1 MQVRGVVQPVAMSP
15 LLAKFLHVRR
25 TELNRTLQVAG
36 FAIVLG
42 WAMYTAFSAAQSIFL
57 NKAGPQAYPLF
68 FIVLALAVWPMVA
81 LQGLVTRRFGVG
93 RAFRITLGANAIAA
107 IVVYA
112 AYVIREDSTVAFA
125 AYVVYSVA
133 FELVMLTFWT
143 FVTQHFNVL
152 EGKRIFPV
160 IAAGSSI
167 GYILAGVTTTV
178 VAVYAT
184 EPLIFVWAFGSIAA
198 AIMSRSLERTLFRP
212 AFVDDTDE
220 FLADQEAALKR
231 HGVVAVLKG
240 AFRYVT
246 GSRLVL
252 ALILLAL
259 ALQVASRIG
268 DYLVAVLFV
277 RATHNNLQSLTI
289 LIGDAWLASYVVQLL
304 VSLFVTP
311 WILNKLGVKN
321 ALMALPLFT
330 LVGFTAVA
338 VAPVLS
344 TALFLFIV
352 RNGLQT
358 GLDDPVE
365 NVLGSALPAQVG
377 PKLKLLLDNGV
388 LPGAAVVTGVGLLVV
403 QRTIAASV
411 ETVAIIGV
419 VIGILFI
426 LAALW
431 VRSLYVTAIYD
442 RLRTHALS
450 LADFQQAIG
459 RPTPEQVAEL
469 QGYIRSGDD
478 KVRQFATAA
487 LGKASPEAL
496 AAMLPELLAGSDQ
509 VVRRLALQMAAPA
522 AVTVE
527 QLEVAAEDPD
537 GWVRAAAAVAGANR
551 KWGRSDG
558 LLRALW
564 ESKLSEERA
573 AAVWAAAFAGG
584 QETSRQA
591 TIVAAM
597 RDRDPRVRLE
607 SIRSFAKMKGDVTG
621 ITDPLIECLRDDD
634 ITVRREAL
642 RQAVRW
648 TPPVA
653 QHQAYAEALADGL
666 ASGDRDIRRLAAE
679 AMAAQ
684 SPDALVLT
692 LPLLAAQD
700 QAAAAVIEA
709 LFRSGRPDLFQRAR
723 IHLESHLADALHLAR
738 LSARLAR
745 AAPEPDGQDAAGYAL
760 LRIGLD
766 DYARS
771 GIESGLSAMRA
782 LHGKRGFATVERG
795 LLSDEVQARVEALET
810 LINFGPG
817 WLAGPLA
824 QLLDPESLDSGSARP
839 LTNAELEALANHH
852 DKWVKETADAASR
865 GAGDKM
871 KELIALKLVPLFS
884 TLTLEQLASIDRLMV
899 TRHYVKGESIFRK
912 GDVGAE
918 LYVVLEGEVRIHLDH
933 DGLEVT
939 VARHGPSKVVGEMS
953 VFDDQP
959 RSASAQA
966 SLNTTVRVLRRDRM
980 QAIVHEHP
988 EVLLEFI
995 KNLSQRLR
1003 TMNEQLES
1011 AMGDGTPTPAANTAG
1026 RE

>member
-1 MQVRGVVQPVAMSP
+1 MQARGFVQPAAMSP

-81 LQGLVTRRFGVG
+81 LQGIVTRRFGVG
-93 RAFRITLGANAIAA
+93 RAFRITLAANVVAA
-107 IVVYA
+107 VLVYT
-112 AYVIREDSTVAFA
+112 AYAIREDATVAFG

-133 FELVMLTFWT
+133 FELVMLTFWS

-184 EPLIFVWAFGSIAA
+184 EPLIFVWAFGSLAA
-198 AIMSRSLERTLFRP
+198 MIMSRSLERTLFRP
-212 AFVDDTDE
+212 AFVDDPDE
-220 FLADQEAALKR
+220 FLADQEAALKK

-259 ALQVASRIG
+259 TLQVASRIG

-277 RATHNNLQSLTI
+277 QATHNNLQSLTI
-289 LIGDAWLASYVVQLL
+289 LIGNAWLASYVVQLL
-304 VSLFVTP
+304 VSLFITP
-311 WILNKLGVKN
+311 WVLDKLGVKN
-321 ALMALPLFT
+321 ALMALPMFT
-330 LVGFTAVA
+330 LIAFTAVA
-338 VAPVLS
+338 VAPILS

-388 LPGAAVVTGVGLLVV
+388 LPGAAVVTGAGLLVV
-403 QRTIAASV
+403 QRTFAASV
-411 ETVAIIGV
+411 ETLAILGV
-419 VIGILFI
+419 VIGIFFI
-426 LAALW
+426 VAALW
-431 VRSLYVTAIYD
+431 VRSLYVSAIYD

-450 LADFQQAIG
+450 LADFQQALG
-459 RPTPEQVAEL
+459 RPTPDQVAEL
-469 QGYIRSGDD
+469 QGYIRSGED

-487 LGKASPEAL
+487 LGQASPEAF
-496 AAMLPELLAGSDQ
+496 AAMLPELLAMSDR
-509 VVRRLALQMAAPA
+509 VVRRLALQMANPA
-522 AVTVE
+522 SVTPE
-527 QLEVAAEDPD
+527 QLEAAAEDSD
-537 GWVRAAAAVAGANR
+537 GWVRAAASVAGANR
-551 KWGRSDG
+551 DWDRAIE
-558 LLRALW
+558 LRRALW
-564 ESKLSEERA
+564 QSSATEDRA
-573 AAVWAAAFAGG
+573 AAVWAAALVSDH
-584 QETSRQA
+584 E
-591 TIVAAM
+591 TIVTAM
-597 RDRDPRVRLE
+597 RDGEARVRLE
-607 SIRSFAKMKGDVTG
+607 SVRSFAKMKGDVAG
-621 ITDPLIECLRDDD
+621 VAEPLIASLRDDD
-634 ITVRREAL
+634 IEVRREAL

-648 TPPVA
+648 TPPGEH
-653 QHQAYAEALADGL
+653 HQAYAEALADGL
-666 ASGDRDIRRLAAE
+666 ASGDRDVRRLAAE

-684 SPDALVLT
+684 SPDALTLT
-692 LPLLAAQD
+692 LPLLLAQD
-700 QAAAAVIEA
+700 QAAAAIIEA
-709 LFRSGRPDLFQRAR
+709 LIRSGRPELFQRAR
-723 IHLESHLADALHLAR
+723 GHLESHLADALHLAR
-738 LSARLAR
+738 MSARVAR
-745 AAPEPDGQDAAGYAL
+745 AGSRQDGDEAAGYAL

-766 DYARS
+766 DYARK

-782 LHGKRGFATVERG
+782 LHGKRGFATVERA
-795 LLSDEVQARVEALET
+795 LLSDEPRARVEALET

-839 LTNAELEALANHH
+839 LTHAELEALANHH
-852 DKWVKETADAASR
+852 DKWVKETAEAASL
-865 GAGDKM
+865 GPGDHM
-871 KELIALKLVPLFS
+871 KELIALKRVPLFS

-933 DGLEVT
+933 DGHEVT
-939 VARHGPSKVVGEMS
+939 LARHGASKVVGEMS

-966 SLNTTVRVLRRDRM
+966 AENTTVRVLRRDRM

-988 EVLLEFI
+988 EVLLEFV

-1003 TMNEQLES
+1003 VMNEQLES
-1011 AMGDGTPTPAANTAG
+1011 ASADEASAPAEHSTASSA
-1026 RE
+1026 

>member
-1 MQVRGVVQPVAMSP
+1 MQGRGFVQPAAMSP

-68 FIVLALAVWPMVA
+68 FIVLAFAVWPMVA
-81 LQGLVTRRFGVG
+81 LQGVITRRFGAG
-93 RAFRITLGANAIAA
+93 RAFRITLAANAIAGL
-107 IVVYA
+107 VVFA
-112 AYVIREDSTVAFA
+112 AYVTREDSTVAFA

-133 FELVMLTFWT
+133 FELVMLQFWS
-143 FVTQHFNVL
+143 FVSQHFNVL

-184 EPLIFVWAFGSIAA
+184 EPLILVWAFGSITA
-198 AIMSRSLERTLFRP
+198 AIMSRGLERTLFRP
-212 AFVDDTDE
+212 AFVDDADE
-220 FLADQEAALKR
+220 FLADQEAALNK
-231 HGVVAVLKG
+231 HGVAAVLKG
-240 AFRYVT
+240 AFHYLT

-252 ALILLAL
+252 ALVLLAL
-259 ALQVASRIG
+259 TLQIASRIG

-277 RATHNNLQSLTI
+277 KATHNNLQALTI
-289 LIGDAWLASYVVQLL
+289 LIGNAWLASYVVQLA
-304 VSLFVTP
+304 VSLFITP
-311 WILNKLGVKN
+311 WVLSKLGIKN
-321 ALMALPLFT
+321 AIMALPIFT
-330 LVGFTAVA
+330 LIGFTAVA
-338 VAPVLS
+338 IAPILP
-344 TALFLFIV
+344 TALFLFVV

-358 GLDDPVE
+358 GMDDPVE

-411 ETVAIIGV
+411 EALAVLGIV
-419 VIGILFI
+419 MGILFI
-426 LAALW
+426 LAALR
-431 VRSLYVTAIYD
+431 VRSLYVSAIYD

-450 LADFQQAIG
+450 LGDFQQALG
-459 RPTPEQVAEL
+459 RPNPEQVAEL
-469 QGYIRSGDD
+469 QGYIRAGDD

-487 LGKASPEAL
+487 LGKASPDAFT
-496 AAMLPELLAGSDQ
+496 AMLPELLTAADPM
-509 VVRRLALQMAAPA
+509 VRRLAFQLATPDSIAI
-522 AVTVE
+522 E
-527 QLEVAAEDPD
+527 QLDSAIGDAD
-537 GWVRAAAAVAGANR
+537 GWVRAAAAVAGASR
-551 KWGRSDG
+551 KDRWEPSDE
-558 LLRALW
+558 LLRGLW
-564 ESKLSEERA
+564 MSTVTEDRA
-573 AAVWAAAFAGG
+573 AAVWAGAFVGDH
-584 QETSRQA
+584 E

-597 RDRDPRVRLE
+597 RDGDARVRLE
-607 SIRSFAKMKGDVTG
+607 SIRSFAKMKGDVAG
-621 ITDPLIECLRDDD
+621 VSGPLIACLRDDD
-634 ITVRREAL
+634 IEVRREAL

-648 TPPVA
+648 TSPVDE
-653 QHQAYAEALADGL
+653 HQAYAEALADGL
-666 ASGDRDIRRLAAE
+666 ASGDRDVRRLAAE

-692 LPLLAAQD
+692 LPLLVAQD
-700 QAAAAVIEA
+700 QAAAATIEA
-709 LFRSGRPDLFQRAR
+709 LIRSGRPELFQRAR
-723 IHLESHLADALHLAR
+723 AHLESHLADALHLAR
-738 LSARLAR
+738 LSARVAR
-745 AAPEPDGQDAAGYAL
+745 AAPLQADDEAAGYTL

-766 DYARS
+766 DYARN
-771 GIESGLSAMRA
+771 GIDSGLSAMRA

-839 LTNAELEALANHH
+839 LTHAELEALTNHH
-852 DKWVKETADAASR
+852 DKWVKETAEAASH
-865 GAGDKM
+865 GPGEHM

-899 TRHYVKGESIFRK
+899 TRNYAKGESIFRK

-918 LYVVLEGEVRIHLDH
+918 LYVVLEGEIRVHLDH
-933 DGLEVT
+933 DGHEVT
-939 VARHGPSKVVGEMS
+939 LARHGPSKVVGEMS

-966 SLNTTVRVLRRDRM
+966 AENTTVRVLRRDRM

-988 EVLLEFI
+988 EVLLEFV

-1003 TMNEQLES
+1003 VMNEQLES
-1011 AMGDGTPTPAANTAG
+1011 ASADDVPTPSV
-1026 RE
+1026 R

>member
-1 MQVRGVVQPVAMSP
+1 MQGRGFVKPAAMSP

-42 WAMYTAFSAAQSIFL
+42 WAMYTAFSASQSIFL

-68 FIVLALAVWPMVA
+68 FIVLALAGWPMVA
-81 LQGLVTRRFGVG
+81 LQGVVTRRFGVG
-93 RAFRITLGANAIAA
+93 RAFRITLAANVIAA
-107 IVVYA
+107 VAVFT
-112 AYVIREDSTVAFA
+112 AYVVREDATVAFS

-133 FELVMLTFWT
+133 FELVMLTFWS
-143 FVTQHFNVL
+143 FVSQHFNVL

-184 EPLIFVWAFGSIAA
+184 EPLIFVWAFGSLAA
-198 AIMSRSLERTLFRP
+198 AIMSHGLERTLFRP
-212 AFVDDTDE
+212 AFVDESDE
-220 FLADQEAALKR
+220 FLADQEAALKK

-240 AFRYVT
+240 AFRYLT

-259 ALQVASRIG
+259 ALQVASRLG

-277 RATHNNLQSLTI
+277 QATHNNLQSLTI
-289 LIGDAWLASYVVQLL
+289 LIGNAWLASYAVQLV

-311 WILNKLGVKN
+311 WVLSKLGVKN
-321 ALMALPLFT
+321 ALMALPMFT
-330 LVGFTAVA
+330 LIGFTAVA
-338 VAPVLS
+338 IAPVLS
-344 TALFLFIV
+344 TALFLFVV

-388 LPGAAVVTGVGLLVV
+388 LPAAAVVTGVGLLVV
-403 QRTIAASV
+403 QRTVAASV
-411 ETVAIIGV
+411 EAVAVLGV
-419 VIGILFI
+419 VVGILFI

-450 LADFQQAIG
+450 LGDFQQALG
-459 RPTPEQVAEL
+459 RPSPEQVAEL
-469 QGYIRSGDD
+469 QGYIRAGDD

-487 LGKASPEAL
+487 LGKASPDAFT
-496 AAMLPELLAGSDQ
+496 AMLPELLATADPM
-509 VVRRLALQMAAPA
+509 VRRLAFQLATPES
-522 AVTVE
+522 VDVE
-527 QLEVAAEDPD
+527 QLEGASGDAD
-537 GWVRAAAAVAGANR
+537 GWVRAAAAVAGASR
-551 KWGRSDG
+551 KDRWQRSDE
-558 LLRALW
+558 LLRGLW
-564 ESKLSEERA
+564 TSTVTEDRA
-573 AAVWAAAFAGG
+573 AAVWAGAFVGDHG
-584 QETSRQA
+584 TV
-591 TIVAAM
+591 VAAM
-597 RDRDPRVRLE
+597 RDRNARVRLE
-607 SIRSFAKMKGDVTG
+607 SIRSFAKMKGDVAG
-621 ITDPLIECLRDDD
+621 VSGPLIACLRDDD
-634 ITVRREAL
+634 MEVRREAL

-648 TPPVA
+648 TPPIDE
-653 QHQAYAEALADGL
+653 HQAYAEALADGL
-666 ASGDRDIRRLAAE
+666 ASGDRDVRRLAAE

-692 LPLLAAQD
+692 LPLLVSQD
-700 QAAAAVIEA
+700 QAAAATIEA
-709 LFRSGRPDLFQRAR
+709 LIRSGRPELFQRAR
-723 IHLESHLADALHLAR
+723 THLESHLADALHLAR
-738 LSARLAR
+738 LSARVAR
-745 AAPEPDGQDAAGYAL
+745 AAPRQAEDEAAGYTL
-760 LRIGLD
+760 LRIGLE
-766 DYARS
+766 DYARK
-771 GIESGLSAMRA
+771 GIDSGLSAMRA

-839 LTNAELEALANHH
+839 LTHAELEALANHH
-852 DKWVKETADAASR
+852 DKWVRETAEAASH
-865 GAGDKM
+865 GPGEHM

-884 TLTLEQLASIDRLMV
+884 TLTLDQLSSIDRLMV

-918 LYVVLEGEVRIHLDH
+918 LYVVLEGEIRVHLDH
-933 DGLEVT
+933 DGHEVT
-939 VARHGPSKVVGEMS
+939 LARHGPSKVVGEMS

-959 RSASAQA
+959 RSANAQA
-966 SLNTTVRVLRRDRM
+966 AENTTVRVLRRDRM

-988 EVLLEFI
+988 EVLLEFV

-1003 TMNEQLES
+1003 LMNEQLDS
-1011 AMGDGTPTPAANTAG
+1011 ATADDLPATIG
-1026 RE
+1026 